1 MQIEYESNKLKRLV
15 EDKVAL
21 QKKVG
26 FELAKNFLRRLDQ
39 LKAFQSIGELVK
51 SGIDNPHE
59 LKGNRMG
66 YIGWSIDRNK
76 RVIIRPENAYDLQ
89 KDPYACKKVIIKGVV
104 DYHGGKENWYLS

>member
-15 EDKVAL
+15 EDKVTL

-26 FELAKNFLRRLDQ
+26 FELAKIFLRRLDQ
-39 LKAFQSIGELVK
+39 LKAFQSIGELMK

-66 YIGWSIDRNK
+66 YIGWSIDGNK
-76 RVIIRPENAYDLQ
+76 RVIMRPENVYDLQ